1 MRVAYV
7 TTDEVNQE
15 LATRMAEDCGA
26 TLDSLSPR
34 DPPPDGQYEAVLY
47 DLDFLPHDSG
57 RAILAQLLA
66 GPASRPVAVHSY
78 QLATRQVTAL
88 RRRGCAVYPRLEPR
102 VFRQLRSAAAR

>member
-15 LATRMAEDCGA
+15 LATQMAEDCGA

-34 DPPPDGQYEAVLY
+34 DPAPDGEYEAVLY
-47 DLDFLPHDSG
+47 DLDFLPRDSG
-57 RAILAQLLA
+57 RAILAELLA

-78 QLATRQVTAL
+78 QLATRQVAAL
-88 RRRGCAVYPRLEPR
+88 RQRGCAVFPRLERR
-102 VFRQLRSAAAR
+102 VFLQLRSAVAR